1 MESVDT
7 NHLGRRTKFGTSSIP
22 SGNIRLIL
30 KFREFHVIFGRE
42 EKLKL

>member
-1 MESVDT
+1 MENVDT
-7 NHLGRRTKFGTSSIP
+7 NHLERTKFGTSSIP